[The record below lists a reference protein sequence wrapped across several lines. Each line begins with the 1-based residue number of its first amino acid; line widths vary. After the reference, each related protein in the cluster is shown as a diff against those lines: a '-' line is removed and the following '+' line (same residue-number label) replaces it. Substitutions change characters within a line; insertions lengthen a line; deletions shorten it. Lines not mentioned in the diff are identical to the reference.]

1 MVDEEKSR
9 ITLRKLEQADSKT
22 LFEWRSHP
30 IIWKNFTDRKPPTE
44 ANHLKWIEDNISNKT
59 KIVFIA
65 KTDRTPVGVVKFY
78 DFCTIKKSASW
89 SFYLDPSLKG
99 RGIGAL
105 IEFQAL
111 DEYFYAL
118 SQKTL
123 RCVVFSENHTV
134 INLHKRFGF
143 KSDNDG
149 TLASFPLDKNVKVV
163 HLKLT
168 SQRWMNIR
176 PKVKE
181 RLSKAV
187 RRVYSINSTI

>member
-1 MVDEEKSR
+1 MDEEKSP
-9 ITLRKLEQADSKT
+9 ITLKKLEQSDSKT

-30 IIWKNFTDRKPPTE
+30 IVWKNFTDKKPPTE
-44 ANHLKWIEDNISNKT
+44 GNHLKWIAENIENET
-59 KIVFIA
+59 KVVYIA

-78 DFCTIKKSASW
+78 DFCTKKKTASW

-105 IEFQAL
+105 IEFRAL

-143 KSDNDG
+143 VSDNYG
-149 TLASFPLDKNVKVV
+149 KLVHIPLDKSVEVV

-168 SQRWMNIR
+168 SQRWMSAR
-176 PKVKE
+176 PEVKE

-187 RRVYSINSTI
+187 KKIYSINSII